1 MGRAAENISDT
12 RGGAMSG
19 LTFWQR
25 VRLKVIGWK
34 LSATLRYLD
43 RVEKKERERRFKET
57 LKIKDNE

>member
-1 MGRAAENISDT
+1 MN
-12 RGGAMSG
+12 G

-25 VRLKVIGWK
+25 VRLKVIEWK

>member
-1 MGRAAENISDT
+1 MN
-12 RGGAMSG
+12 G
-19 LTFWQR
+19 LTIWQR

-43 RVEKKERERRFKET
+43 RMEKKERDCRFKET

>member
-1 MGRAAENISDT
+1 MN
-12 RGGAMSG
+12 G